1 MAHDP
6 ISDLKRYAAAL
17 EAQVSGE
24 RSRHAARTALH
35 AQSPK
40 RAPRRVVVAIAATFL
55 MGVSNVAL
63 ATVADPAVPGDTL
76 YGVDRAYEQVGSLI
90 GLDDVHAGE
99 RASEVLI
106 LQERGKSSEALALV
120 QETLTKLVE
129 ADDPEAAVEEF
140 TANLGNSKAVKAK
153 VAEILAVARGVET
166 TGAEV
171 SAIARQIVDSIVL
184 PDQARGNPGEPAN
197 PGPPENVGP
206 PENAGPPEG
215 SGAPEDAGP
224 PEGAGPPGEGTP
236 AKTGQSGGPP

>member
-6 ISDLKRYAAAL
+6 ISDLKRYAAAM

-40 RAPRRVVVAIAATFL
+40 RAPRRAVVAIAATLL

-90 GLDDVHAGE
+90 GFDSTNAGE
-99 RASEVLI
+99 RASEVMV
-106 LQERGKSSEALALV
+106 LQERGKSAEALALV

-140 TANLGNSKAVKAK
+140 TSGLGNTEAFRDQVELILQYAK
-153 VAEILAVARGVET
+153 DVNTSGPEVASAARDIAREILE
-166 TGAEV
+166 
-171 SAIARQIVDSIVL
+171 DMVL
-184 PDQARGNPGEPAN
+184 PENAQGNPGGPAD
-197 PGPPENVGP
+197 PGPPDDKGP
-206 PENAGPPEG
+206 NDRPTPPVT
-215 SGAPEDAGP
+215 
-224 PEGAGPPGEGTP
+224 PGQGNP
-236 AKTGQSGGPP
+236 DKPGQSGGPP